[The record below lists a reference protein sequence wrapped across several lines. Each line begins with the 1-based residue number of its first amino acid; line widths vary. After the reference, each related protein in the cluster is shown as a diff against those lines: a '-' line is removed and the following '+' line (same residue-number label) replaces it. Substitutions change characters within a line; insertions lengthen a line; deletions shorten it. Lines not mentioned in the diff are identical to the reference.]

1 MNSATFRIQIPDT
14 FVGNGAVDNIG
25 ALVKQLGG
33 KKALIVTDTGIVQ
46 AGLLDNQGEIQYGL
60 FIAEVFQVVRQL
72 VTFSK
77 EFGGLVEEILADH
90 RLQLIPPMH

>member
-33 KKALIVTDTGIVQ
+33 KKVLIVTDTGIVQ
-46 AGLLDNQGEIQYGL
+46 AGLVDKVKQSLEKESNSGILRLQTSSLLTKLDKL
-60 FIAEVFQVVRQL
+60 FI
-72 VTFSK
+72 
-77 EFGGLVEEILADH
+77 
-90 RLQLIPPMH
+90 